1 MVALKK
7 SECDLRSAQ
16 LPTIEDIARQLP
28 PETRIIFDKLWE
40 KLPSAEKKTFI
51 DLVQAFPSKANML
64 QLLFKLGSDHMKM
77 AFGNKHKIAIVG
89 PANVGK
95 STLYNQLI
103 YQKQD
108 KAVVGPLPGTTRD
121 LQVADAGIF
130 AVVDTPGADAI
141 GEVGERE
148 RQIAL
153 DAAAQA
159 DFLIIVFDAI
169 QGIKQ
174 TELDLYLRL
183 ANLGKPYV
191 VVLNKQDLV
200 KREIKSL
207 LEHSAKA
214 LNLGTG
220 QILPVSARNG
230 ENISDLLKMIAATEP
245 EIIAALGQALP
256 QYRWQL
262 AWRSIV
268 SAASVSAAIALTPLP
283 MIDFLPLV
291 VTQSVMVLGIARI
304 YHYKITLQR
313 ARELVVSFGLG
324 FLGRTVFYEL
334 SKLGGLPGWVL
345 SAAVAVSMTV
355 VMGYAAVIWFERG
368 QRLSNESI
376 QALSRQ
382 LTKVFAENIKTLLQ
396 RKPGKQGLKAAIE
409 QMLENSPLGRDP
421 TAIEQQSEEILLLP
435 NDVEDAKQGIDENP
449 TK

>member
-1 MVALKK
+1 M
-7 SECDLRSAQ
+7 
-16 LPTIEDIARQLP
+16 PTIDDIKRKLP
-28 PETRIIFDKLWE
+28 PETQIIFDSLWE

-51 DLVQAFPSKANML
+51 DLLQAFPSKANML

-103 YQKQD
+103 HHKED
-108 KAVVGPLPGTTRD
+108 KAVVGPLPGTTRVT
-121 LQVADAGIF
+121 QVADAGIF

-141 GEVGERE
+141 GEVGDRE

-183 ANLGKPYV
+183 MNLGKPYV

-200 KREIKSL
+200 KRDIKVVVD
-207 LEHSAKA
+207 HSAKA
-214 LNLGTG
+214 LNLSADH
-220 QILPVSARNG
+220 ILPVSARNG
-230 ENISDLLKMIAATEP
+230 ENIPDLMKMIAATEP

-262 AWRSIV
+262 AWRSIA

-283 MIDFLPLV
+283 IVDFLPLI

-304 YHYKITLQR
+304 YNYKITLKR
-313 ARELVVSFGLG
+313 ARELVVSFGIG
-324 FLGRTVFYEL
+324 FLGRSIFYEL
-334 SKLGGLPGWVL
+334 SKFTGLPGWML
-345 SAAVAVSMTV
+345 SASIAVSMTV
-355 VMGYAAVIWFERG
+355 VMGYAAVIWFDRG
-368 QRLSNESI
+368 ERLSNENVK
-376 QALSRQ
+376 QLSREF
-382 LTKVFAENIKTLLQ
+382 TKIFVDNLKGILK
-396 RKPGKQGLKAAIE
+396 RKPGKKGMKEAIE
-409 QMLENSPLGRDP
+409 NMLVNSKFGQDRSV
-421 TAIEQQSEEILLLP
+421 IEQQSEEILSFP
-435 NDVEDAKQGIDENP
+435 TNDEDSKTVD
-449 TK
+449 

>member
-1 MVALKK
+1 M
-7 SECDLRSAQ
+7 
-16 LPTIEDIARQLP
+16 PTIDDIKRQLP
-28 PETRIIFDKLWE
+28 PETRVIFDNLWE
-40 KLPSAEKKTFI
+40 KLPTAEKKTFI
-51 DLVQAFPSKANML
+51 DLLQAFPSKANML

-103 YQKQD
+103 HQKED
-108 KAVVGPLPGTTRD
+108 KAVVGPLPGTTRAT
-121 LQVADAGIF
+121 QIADAGIF

-183 ANLGKPYV
+183 TNLGKPYV

-200 KREIKSL
+200 KREIKVL
-207 LEHSAKA
+207 VDHSAKA
-214 LNLGTG
+214 LNLAADH
-220 QILPVSARNG
+220 ILPVSARNG
-230 ENISDLLKMIAATEP
+230 ENIPNLMKMIAATEP

-283 MIDFLPLV
+283 IIDFLPLV

-304 YHYKITLQR
+304 YNYKITLQR
-313 ARELVVSFGLG
+313 ARELVVSFGIG
-324 FLGRTVFYEL
+324 FLGRSLFYEL
-334 SKLGGLPGWVL
+334 SKFTGLPGWML
-345 SAAVAVSMTV
+345 SAAIAVSMTV
-355 VMGYAAVIWFERG
+355 VMGYAAVVWFDRG
-368 QRLSNESI
+368 QRLSNENV
-376 QALSRQ
+376 QQLSREF
-382 LTKVFAENIKTLLQ
+382 TKVFADNIKGILK
-396 RKPGKQGLKAAIE
+396 RKPGKQGMKEAIE
-409 QMLENSPLGRDP
+409 KMLINSKLGQDRSV
-421 TAIEQQSEEILLLP
+421 IEQQSEEILLLP
-435 NDVEDAKQGIDENP
+435 TNVDETNS
-449 TK
+449 

>member
-1 MVALKK
+1 M
-7 SECDLRSAQ
+7 
-16 LPTIEDIARQLP
+16 PTIDDLKQKLP
-28 PETRIIFDKLWE
+28 PETRIVFDSLWE

-51 DLVQAFPSKANML
+51 DLIQAFPSKTNML
-64 QLLFKLGSDHMKM
+64 QLLFKLGADHMKM
-77 AFGNKHKIAIVG
+77 TFGRKHKIAIVG

-103 YQKQD
+103 QQKSD
-108 KAVVGPLPGTTRD
+108 KAEVGPLPGTTREN
-121 LQVADAGIF
+121 QVADAGIF
-130 AVVDTPGADAI
+130 SIVDTPGADAI

-153 DAAAQA
+153 DAAAEA

-200 KREIKSL
+200 KREIKVL

-214 LNLGTG
+214 LNLATDH
-220 QILPVSARNG
+220 ILPVSARNG
-230 ENISDLLKMIAATEP
+230 ENIPGLMKMIAVTEP

-262 AWRSIV
+262 AWRSIA

-283 MIDFLPLV
+283 IIDFLPLV

-304 YHYKITLQR
+304 YNYKITLER

-324 FLGRTVFYEL
+324 FLGRTLFYEL
-334 SKLGGLPGWVL
+334 SKLGGIPGWIL

-355 VMGYAAVIWFERG
+355 AMGYAAVIWFERG
-368 QRLSNESI
+368 QRLSNESVQQI
-376 QALSRQ
+376 TRQ
-382 LTKVFAENIKTLLQ
+382 LTKVFAENLRGMLK
-396 RKPGKQGLKAAIE
+396 RKPGKQGLKEAIE
-409 QMLENSPLGRDP
+409 TMLMNSKLSRDRSELEKQ
-421 TAIEQQSEEILLLP
+421 TEEILLIP
-435 NDVEDAKQGIDENP
+435 QNSRESDKN
-449 TK
+449 

>member
-1 MVALKK
+1 M
-7 SECDLRSAQ
+7 
-16 LPTIEDIARQLP
+16 PTIDELKQKLP
-28 PETRIIFDKLWE
+28 PETRIVFDSLWE

-51 DLVQAFPSKANML
+51 DLIQAFPSKANML
-64 QLLFKLGSDHMKM
+64 QLLFKLGADHMKM
-77 AFGNKHKIAIVG
+77 TFGRKHKIAIVG

-103 YQKQD
+103 QQKSD
-108 KAVVGPLPGTTRD
+108 KAEVGPLPGTTREK
-121 LQVADAGIF
+121 QVADAGIF
-130 AVVDTPGADAI
+130 SIVDTPGADAI

-153 DAAAQA
+153 DAAAEA

-200 KREIKSL
+200 KREIKVL

-214 LNLGTG
+214 LNLATDH
-220 QILPVSARNG
+220 ILPVSARNG
-230 ENISDLLKMIAATEP
+230 DNIPGLMKMIAVTEP

-256 QYRWQL
+256 KYRWQL
-262 AWRSIV
+262 AWRSIA

-283 MIDFLPLV
+283 IIDFLPLV

-304 YHYKITLQR
+304 YNYKITLER

-324 FLGRTVFYEL
+324 FLGRTLFYEL
-334 SKLGGLPGWVL
+334 SKLGGIPGWIL

-355 VMGYAAVIWFERG
+355 AMGYAAVIWFERG
-368 QRLSNESI
+368 QRLSNESVQQI
-376 QALSRQ
+376 TRQ
-382 LTKVFAENIKTLLQ
+382 LTKVFAENLRGMLK
-396 RKPGKQGLKAAIE
+396 RKPGKQGLKEAIE
-409 QMLENSPLGRDP
+409 TMLMNSKLSQDRSELENQ
-421 TAIEQQSEEILLLP
+421 TEEILLIP
-435 NDVEDAKQGIDENP
+435 QESEESDN
-449 TK
+449 

>member
-1 MVALKK
+1 
-7 SECDLRSAQ
+7 
-16 LPTIEDIARQLP
+16 LPTIDDIKRQLP
-28 PETRIIFDKLWE
+28 PETRIIFDSLWE

-51 DLVQAFPSKANML
+51 DLLQAFPSKANML

-77 AFGNKHKIAIVG
+77 AFGNKHRIAIVG

-95 STLYNQLI
+95 STLFNQLI
-103 YQKQD
+103 HHKED

-121 LQVADAGIF
+121 TQVADAGIF

-183 ANLGKPYV
+183 TNLGKPHV

-200 KREIKSL
+200 KREIKVL
-207 LEHSAKA
+207 VEYSAKA
-214 LNLGTG
+214 LNLAPDH
-220 QILPVSARNG
+220 ILPVSARNG
-230 ENISDLLKMIAATEP
+230 ENIPDLMKMIAATEP
-245 EIIAALGQALP
+245 EIIVALGQALP

-262 AWRSIV
+262 AWRSIA

-283 MIDFLPLV
+283 IIDFLPLV

-304 YHYKITLQR
+304 YNYKITLQR
-313 ARELVVSFGLG
+313 ARELVISFGLG
-324 FLGRTVFYEL
+324 FLGRSLFYEL
-334 SKLGGLPGWVL
+334 SKFTGLPGWLL
-345 SAAVAVSMTV
+345 SASIAVSMTV

-368 QRLSNESI
+368 ERLSNENV
-376 QALSRQ
+376 QQLSREF
-382 LTKVFAENIKTLLQ
+382 TKVFADNLKEILK
-396 RKPGKQGLKAAIE
+396 RKPGKQGMKEVIE
-409 QMLENSPLGRDP
+409 KMLANSKFGQDRSVID
-421 TAIEQQSEEILLLP
+421 QQSEEILLLP
-435 NDVEDAKQGIDENP
+435 PDVEG
-449 TK
+449 TST

>member
-1 MVALKK
+1 LPNIDDLK
-7 SECDLRSAQ
+7 
-16 LPTIEDIARQLP
+16 RQLP
-28 PETRIIFDKLWE
+28 PETRVIFDNLWE
-40 KLPSAEKKTFI
+40 KLPSSEKKTFI
-51 DLVQAFPSKANML
+51 DLIQAFPSKTNML
-64 QLLFKLGSDHMKM
+64 QLLFKLGADHMKM
-77 AFGNKHKIAIVG
+77 TFGRKHKIAIVG

-103 YQKQD
+103 HQKQD
-108 KAVVGPLPGTTRD
+108 RAEVGPLPGTTRD

-183 ANLGKPYV
+183 ANLKKPYI

-200 KREIKSL
+200 KRDIKTL
-207 LEHSAKA
+207 VDHSAKA
-214 LNLGTG
+214 LNLSTEH
-220 QILPVSARNG
+220 IMPVSARNG
-230 ENISDLLKMIAATEP
+230 ENIPNLLKMVASVEP

-262 AWRSIV
+262 AWRSIA

-283 MIDFLPLV
+283 VVDFLPLV

-304 YHYKITLQR
+304 YNYKITLER
-313 ARELVVSFGLG
+313 ARELVISFGLG
-324 FLGRTVFYEL
+324 FLGRSIFYEL
-334 SKLGGLPGWVL
+334 SKFGGLPGWLL

-355 VMGYAAVIWFERG
+355 VMGYAAVTWFERG
-368 QRLSNESI
+368 ERLSNEHI
-376 QALSRQ
+376 QQLSKN
-382 LTKVFAENIKTLLQ
+382 LTKVFAENLKGILS
-396 RKPGKQGLKAAIE
+396 RKPGKQGMKEAIE
-409 QMLENSPLGRDP
+409 KMLANSKLGHDR
-421 TAIEQQSEEILLLP
+421 TVLEQQSEEILLLP
-435 NDVEDAKQGIDENP
+435 PDQNESQ
-449 TK
+449 T

>member
-1 MVALKK
+1 
-7 SECDLRSAQ
+7 
-16 LPTIEDIARQLP
+16 
-28 PETRIIFDKLWE
+28 
-40 KLPSAEKKTFI
+40 
-51 DLVQAFPSKANML
+51 
-64 QLLFKLGSDHMKM
+64 MKM

-108 KAVVGPLPGTTRD
+108 KAMVGPLPGTTRD

-130 AVVDTPGADAI
+130 AVLDTPGADAI

-159 DFLIIVFDAI
+159 DLLIIVFDAI

-191 VVLNKQDLV
+191 VVLNKKDLV
-200 KREIKSL
+200 KRDIKSL
-207 LEHSAKA
+207 QEHSAKA
-214 LNLGTG
+214 LNLGND

-230 ENISDLLKMIAATEP
+230 ENIPDLMKMIAATEP

-283 MIDFLPLV
+283 IVDFLPLV

-304 YHYKITLQR
+304 YNYKITLKR
-313 ARELVVSFGLG
+313 AKELVVSFGLG
-324 FLGRTVFYEL
+324 FLGRSLFYEL
-334 SKLGGLPGWVL
+334 SKFTGLPGWLL
-345 SAAVAVSMTV
+345 SAAIAVSMTV

-376 QALSRQ
+376 QQLSREF
-382 LTKVFAENIKTLLQ
+382 TKVFSEHLKDILK
-396 RKPGKQGLKAAIE
+396 RKPGKQGMKVAIE
-409 QMLENSPLGRDP
+409 KMLLNSKFAQDR
-421 TAIEQQSEEILLLP
+421 AVIEQQSEEILLSP
-435 NDVEDAKQGIDENP
+435 SDGEDNKTGNG
-449 TK
+449 

>member
-1 MVALKK
+1 M
-7 SECDLRSAQ
+7 
-16 LPTIEDIARQLP
+16 PTIDEIKRQLP
-28 PETRIIFDKLWE
+28 PETRIIFDSLWE

-51 DLVQAFPSKANML
+51 DLLQAFPSKANML

-103 YQKQD
+103 HQKED
-108 KAVVGPLPGTTRD
+108 KAVVGPLPGTTRNT
-121 LQVADAGIF
+121 QVADAGIF

-159 DFLIIVFDAI
+159 DLLIIVFDAI

-183 ANLGKPYV
+183 TNLGKPYV

-200 KREIKSL
+200 KREIKVL
-207 LEHSAKA
+207 VDHSAKA
-214 LNLGTG
+214 LNLAPEH
-220 QILPVSARNG
+220 ILPVSARNG
-230 ENISDLLKMIAATEP
+230 ENIPSLMKMIAATEP
-245 EIIAALGQALP
+245 EIIVALGQALP

-283 MIDFLPLV
+283 IIDFLPLI

-304 YHYKITLQR
+304 YNYKITLQR
-313 ARELVVSFGLG
+313 AKELVISFGLG
-324 FLGRTVFYEL
+324 FLGRSLFYEL
-334 SKLGGLPGWVL
+334 SKFTGLPGWLL
-345 SAAVAVSMTV
+345 SAAIAVSMTV

-368 QRLSNESI
+368 ERLSNENV
-376 QALSRQ
+376 QQLSREF
-382 LTKVFAENIKTLLQ
+382 TKVFADNLKGILK
-396 RKPGKQGLKAAIE
+396 RKPGKQGMKEVIE
-409 QMLENSPLGRDP
+409 KMLINSKFGQDRTVID
-421 TAIEQQSEEILLLP
+421 QQSEEILLLP
-435 NDVEDAKQGIDENP
+435 PDVEETN
-449 TK
+449 T

>member
-1 MVALKK
+1 M
-7 SECDLRSAQ
+7 
-16 LPTIEDIARQLP
+16 PTIEEIANQLP
-28 PETRIIFDKLWE
+28 PETKIIFDKLWE
-40 KLPSAEKKTFI
+40 KLPTEEKRTFI

-77 AFGNKHKIAIVG
+77 TFGNKHKIAIVG

-108 KAVVGPLPGTTRD
+108 KASVGPLPGTTRE

-130 AVVDTPGADAI
+130 ALVDTPGADAI
-141 GEVGERE
+141 GDVGERE

-153 DAAAQA
+153 DAAAKA

-183 ANLGKPYV
+183 TNLGKPYV
-191 VVLNKQDLV
+191 VVLNKKDLV
-200 KREIKSL
+200 KRDIKEL
-207 LEHSAKA
+207 VDHSAKA
-214 LNLGTG
+214 LNLGRG
-220 QILPVSARNG
+220 QVLPVSARNG
-230 ENISDLLKMIAATEP
+230 ENLPDLMKMIATTEP

-256 QYRWQL
+256 QFRWQL

-283 MIDFLPLV
+283 IVDFLPLL

-304 YHYKITLQR
+304 YNYKITLKR

-324 FLGRTVFYEL
+324 FLGRSIFYEL
-334 SKLGGLPGWVL
+334 SKFTGLPGWLL
-345 SAAVAVSMTV
+345 SSSIAVSMTV

-368 QRLSNESI
+368 ERLSNESI
-376 QALSRQ
+376 QQLSREFS
-382 LTKVFAENIKTLLQ
+382 KVFVDNLKGILK
-396 RKPGKQGLKAAIE
+396 RKPGKQGMKEAIE
-409 QMLENSPLGRDP
+409 KMLVNSKFAQDR
-421 TAIEQQSEEILLLP
+421 AVIEQHSEEILLLP
-435 NDVEDAKQGIDENP
+435 VDDEK
-449 TK
+449 TRTQD

>member
-1 MVALKK
+1 
-7 SECDLRSAQ
+7 
-16 LPTIEDIARQLP
+16 LPTIDDLKRQLP
-28 PETRIIFDKLWE
+28 PETRIIFDSLWE

-51 DLVQAFPSKANML
+51 DLLQAFPSKANML

-103 YQKQD
+103 HHKED
-108 KAVVGPLPGTTRD
+108 KAVVGPLPGTTRNT
-121 LQVADAGIF
+121 QVADAGIF

-183 ANLGKPYV
+183 TNLGKPYV

-200 KREIKSL
+200 KREIKVL
-207 LEHSAKA
+207 VDHSAKA
-214 LNLGTG
+214 LNLSADH
-220 QILPVSARNG
+220 ILPVSARNG
-230 ENISDLLKMIAATEP
+230 ENIPNLMKMIAATEP
-245 EIIAALGQALP
+245 EIIVALGQALP

-262 AWRSIV
+262 AWRSIA

-283 MIDFLPLV
+283 IIDFLPLV

-304 YHYKITLQR
+304 YNYKITLQR
-313 ARELVVSFGLG
+313 AKELVISFGLG
-324 FLGRTVFYEL
+324 FLGRSLFYEL
-334 SKLGGLPGWVL
+334 SKFTGLPGWLL
-345 SAAVAVSMTV
+345 SAAIAVSMTV

-368 QRLSNESI
+368 ERLSNENVR
-376 QALSRQ
+376 QLSREF
-382 LTKVFAENIKTLLQ
+382 TKVFADNLRGILK
-396 RKPGKQGLKAAIE
+396 RKPGKQGMKEAIE
-409 QMLENSPLGRDP
+409 KMLINSKFGQDRSVID
-421 TAIEQQSEEILLLP
+421 QQSEEILLLP
-435 NDVEDAKQGIDENP
+435 PDVEETNS
-449 TK
+449 

>member
-1 MVALKK
+1 MPNIDDLK
-7 SECDLRSAQ
+7 
-16 LPTIEDIARQLP
+16 RQLP
-28 PETRIIFDKLWE
+28 PETRVIFDNLWE
-40 KLPSAEKKTFI
+40 KLPSSEKKTFI
-51 DLVQAFPSKANML
+51 DLIQAFPSKTNML
-64 QLLFKLGSDHMKM
+64 QLLFKLGADHMKM
-77 AFGNKHKIAIVG
+77 TFGRKHKIAIVG

-103 YQKQD
+103 HQKQD
-108 KAVVGPLPGTTRD
+108 RAEVGPLPGTTRD

-183 ANLGKPYV
+183 ANLKKPYI

-200 KREIKSL
+200 KRDIKTL
-207 LEHSAKA
+207 VDHSAKA
-214 LNLGTG
+214 LNLSTEH
-220 QILPVSARNG
+220 IMPVSARNG
-230 ENISDLLKMIAATEP
+230 ENIPNLLKMVASVEP

-262 AWRSIV
+262 AWRSIA

-283 MIDFLPLV
+283 VVDFLPLV

-304 YHYKITLQR
+304 YNYKITLER
-313 ARELVVSFGLG
+313 ARELVISFGLG
-324 FLGRTVFYEL
+324 FLGRSIFYEL
-334 SKLGGLPGWVL
+334 SKFGGLPGWLL

-355 VMGYAAVIWFERG
+355 VMGYAAVTWFERG
-368 QRLSNESI
+368 ERLSNEHI
-376 QALSRQ
+376 QQLSKN
-382 LTKVFAENIKTLLQ
+382 LTKVFAENLKGILS
-396 RKPGKQGLKAAIE
+396 RKPGKQGMKEAIE
-409 QMLENSPLGRDP
+409 KMLANSKLGHDR
-421 TAIEQQSEEILLLP
+421 TVLEQQSEEILLLP
-435 NDVEDAKQGIDENP
+435 PDQNESQ
-449 TK
+449 T

>member
-1 MVALKK
+1 M
-7 SECDLRSAQ
+7 
-16 LPTIEDIARQLP
+16 PTIEDIARQLP
-28 PETRIIFDKLWE
+28 PETRIIFDNLWE
-40 KLPSAEKKTFI
+40 KLPSAEKKTFV
-51 DLVQAFPSKANML
+51 DLVQAFPSKTNML

-103 YQKQD
+103 YHKQD
-108 KAVVGPLPGTTRD
+108 KAMVGPLPGTTRD

-130 AVVDTPGADAI
+130 AVLDTPGADAI

-159 DFLIIVFDAI
+159 DLLIIVFDAI

-191 VVLNKQDLV
+191 VVLNKKDLV
-200 KREIKSL
+200 KRDIKSL
-207 LEHSAKA
+207 QEHSAKA
-214 LNLGTG
+214 LNLGND

-230 ENISDLLKMIAATEP
+230 ENIPDLMKMIAATEP

-283 MIDFLPLV
+283 IVDFLPLV

-304 YHYKITLQR
+304 YNYKITLKR
-313 ARELVVSFGLG
+313 AKELVVSFGLG
-324 FLGRTVFYEL
+324 FLGRSLFYEL
-334 SKLGGLPGWVL
+334 SKFTGLPGWLL
-345 SAAVAVSMTV
+345 SAAIAVSMTV

-376 QALSRQ
+376 QQLSREF
-382 LTKVFAENIKTLLQ
+382 TKVFSENLKDILK
-396 RKPGKQGLKAAIE
+396 RKPGKQGMKVAIE
-409 QMLENSPLGRDP
+409 KMLLNSKFAQDR
-421 TAIEQQSEEILLLP
+421 AVIEQQSEEILLSP
-435 NDVEDAKQGIDENP
+435 SDGEDNKTGNG
-449 TK
+449 

>member
-1 MVALKK
+1 
-7 SECDLRSAQ
+7 
-16 LPTIEDIARQLP
+16 LPTIDDIKRQLP
-28 PETRIIFDKLWE
+28 PETRIIFDSLWE
-40 KLPSAEKKTFI
+40 KLPSAEKKTFM
-51 DLVQAFPSKANML
+51 DLLQAFPSKANML

-77 AFGNKHKIAIVG
+77 AFGNKHRIAIVG

-103 YQKQD
+103 HQKED
-108 KAVVGPLPGTTRD
+108 KAVVGPLPGTTRAT
-121 LQVADAGIF
+121 QVADAGIF

-183 ANLGKPYV
+183 TNLGKPYV

-200 KREIKSL
+200 KREIKVL
-207 LEHSAKA
+207 VDHSAKA
-214 LNLGTG
+214 LNLASDH
-220 QILPVSARNG
+220 ILPVSARNG
-230 ENISDLLKMIAATEP
+230 ENIPSLMKMIAATEP

-262 AWRSIV
+262 AWRSIA

-283 MIDFLPLV
+283 IIDFLPLV

-304 YHYKITLQR
+304 YNYKITLQR
-313 ARELVVSFGLG
+313 AKELVISFGLG
-324 FLGRTVFYEL
+324 FLGRSLFYEL
-334 SKLGGLPGWVL
+334 SKFTGLPGWLL
-345 SAAVAVSMTV
+345 SASIAVSMTV

-368 QRLSNESI
+368 ERLSNENV
-376 QALSRQ
+376 QQLSREF
-382 LTKVFAENIKTLLQ
+382 TKVFADNLKGILK
-396 RKPGKQGLKAAIE
+396 RKPGKKGLTEVIE
-409 QMLENSPLGRDP
+409 KMLVNSKFGQDRTVID
-421 TAIEQQSEEILLLP
+421 QQSEEILLLP
-435 NDVEDAKQGIDENP
+435 PDVDKTNP
-449 TK
+449 

>member
-1 MVALKK
+1 M
-7 SECDLRSAQ
+7 
-16 LPTIEDIARQLP
+16 PTIEDIARQLP

-103 YQKQD
+103 YHKQD
-108 KAVVGPLPGTTRD
+108 KAIVGPLPGTTRD

-130 AVVDTPGADAI
+130 AVLDTPGADAI

-191 VVLNKQDLV
+191 VVLNKKDLV
-200 KREIKSL
+200 KRDIKSL

-214 LNLGTG
+214 LNLGNDH
-220 QILPVSARNG
+220 ILPVSARNG
-230 ENISDLLKMIAATEP
+230 ENIPDLMKMIAATEP

-283 MIDFLPLV
+283 IVDFLPLV

-304 YHYKITLQR
+304 YNYKITLKR
-313 ARELVVSFGLG
+313 AKELVISFGLG
-324 FLGRTVFYEL
+324 FLGRSLFYEL
-334 SKLGGLPGWVL
+334 SKFTGLPGWLL
-345 SAAVAVSMTV
+345 SASIAVSMTV

-368 QRLSNESI
+368 ERLSNESI
-376 QALSRQ
+376 QQLSREF
-382 LTKVFAENIKTLLQ
+382 TKIFVDNLKGILK
-396 RKPGKQGLKAAIE
+396 RKPGKQGMKAAIE
-409 QMLENSPLGRDP
+409 KMLVNSKFAQDR
-421 TAIEQQSEEILLLP
+421 TVIEQQTEEILLLP
-435 NDVEDAKQGIDENP
+435 IEAEDKKTGNG
-449 TK
+449 

>member
-1 MVALKK
+1 
-7 SECDLRSAQ
+7 
-16 LPTIEDIARQLP
+16 
-28 PETRIIFDKLWE
+28 
-40 KLPSAEKKTFI
+40 
-51 DLVQAFPSKANML
+51 
-64 QLLFKLGSDHMKM
+64 
-77 AFGNKHKIAIVG
+77 
-89 PANVGK
+89 
-95 STLYNQLI
+95 
-103 YQKQD
+103 
-108 KAVVGPLPGTTRD
+108 
-121 LQVADAGIF
+121 
-130 AVVDTPGADAI
+130 
-141 GEVGERE
+141 
-148 RQIAL
+148 
-153 DAAAQA
+153 
-159 DFLIIVFDAI
+159 
-169 QGIKQ
+169 
-174 TELDLYLRL
+174 
-183 ANLGKPYV
+183 
-191 VVLNKQDLV
+191 
-200 KREIKSL
+200 
-207 LEHSAKA
+207 
-214 LNLGTG
+214 
-220 QILPVSARNG
+220 
-230 ENISDLLKMIAATEP
+230 MIAATEP

>member
-1 MVALKK
+1 M
-7 SECDLRSAQ
+7 
-16 LPTIEDIARQLP
+16 PTIEDIARQLP

-207 LEHSAKA
+207 LDHSAKA
-214 LNLGTG
+214 LNLGPG

>member
-1 MVALKK
+1 M
-7 SECDLRSAQ
+7 
-16 LPTIEDIARQLP
+16 PTIDDLKQKLP
-28 PETRIIFDKLWE
+28 PETRIVFDSLWE

-51 DLVQAFPSKANML
+51 DLIQAFPSKTNML
-64 QLLFKLGSDHMKM
+64 QLLFKLGADHMKM
-77 AFGNKHKIAIVG
+77 TFGRKHKIAIVG

-103 YQKQD
+103 QQKSD
-108 KAVVGPLPGTTRD
+108 KAEVGPLPGTTREK
-121 LQVADAGIF
+121 QEADAGIF
-130 AVVDTPGADAI
+130 SIVDTPGADAI

-153 DAAAQA
+153 DAAAEA

-200 KREIKSL
+200 KREIKVL

-214 LNLGTG
+214 LNLATDH
-220 QILPVSARNG
+220 ILPVSARNG
-230 ENISDLLKMIAATEP
+230 DNIPGLMKMIAVTEP

-262 AWRSIV
+262 AWRSIA
-268 SAASVSAAIALTPLP
+268 SAASVSAVIALTPLP
-283 MIDFLPLV
+283 IIDFLPLV

-304 YHYKITLQR
+304 YNYKITLER

-324 FLGRTVFYEL
+324 FLGRTLFYEL
-334 SKLGGLPGWVL
+334 SKLGGIPGWIL

-355 VMGYAAVIWFERG
+355 AMGYAAVIWFERG
-368 QRLSNESI
+368 QRLSNESVQQI
-376 QALSRQ
+376 TRQ
-382 LTKVFAENIKTLLQ
+382 LTKVFAENLRGMLK
-396 RKPGKQGLKAAIE
+396 RKPGKQGLKEAIE
-409 QMLENSPLGRDP
+409 TMLMNSKLSHDRSELENQ
-421 TAIEQQSEEILLLP
+421 TEEILLIP
-435 NDVEDAKQGIDENP
+435 QESEESDN
-449 TK
+449 

>member
-1 MVALKK
+1 M
-7 SECDLRSAQ
+7 
-16 LPTIEDIARQLP
+16 PTIEEIANQLP
-28 PETRIIFDKLWE
+28 PETKIIFDKLWE
-40 KLPSAEKKTFI
+40 KLPTEEKRTFI

-77 AFGNKHKIAIVG
+77 TFGNKHKIAIVG

-108 KAVVGPLPGTTRD
+108 KASVGPLPGTTRE

-130 AVVDTPGADAI
+130 ALVDTPGADAI

-153 DAAAQA
+153 DAAAKA

-183 ANLGKPYV
+183 TNLGKPYV
-191 VVLNKQDLV
+191 VVLNKKDLV
-200 KREIKSL
+200 KRDIKEL
-207 LEHSAKA
+207 VDHSAKA
-214 LNLGTG
+214 LNLGRG
-220 QILPVSARNG
+220 QVLPVSARNG
-230 ENISDLLKMIAATEP
+230 ENLPDLMKMIATTEP

-256 QYRWQL
+256 QFRWQL

-283 MIDFLPLV
+283 IVDFLPLL

-304 YHYKITLQR
+304 YNYKITLKR

-324 FLGRTVFYEL
+324 FLGRSIFYEL
-334 SKLGGLPGWVL
+334 SKFTGLPGWLL
-345 SAAVAVSMTV
+345 SSSIAVSMTV

-368 QRLSNESI
+368 ERLSNESI
-376 QALSRQ
+376 QQLSREFS
-382 LTKVFAENIKTLLQ
+382 KVFVDNLKGILK
-396 RKPGKQGLKAAIE
+396 RKPGKQGMKEAIE
-409 QMLENSPLGRDP
+409 KMLVNSKFAQDR
-421 TAIEQQSEEILLLP
+421 AVIEQHSEEILLLP
-435 NDVEDAKQGIDENP
+435 VDDEK
-449 TK
+449 TRTQD